1 MGDRGS
7 KTSIHVC
14 LNTTAIGHT
23 IDWRLKRH
31 ARSTLL
37 LRRCGGCSDG
47 NMTGNVITLHTIDAI
62 HSSRMV
68 DLLSS
73 WHATLTT
80 LWLTR
85 CCLTS
90 LTLTPGCLYGRL
102 FHVSRDSD
110 ALMLL
115 R

>member
-23 IDWRLKRH
+23 M
-31 ARSTLL
+31 L